1 MLVQHAQTVTLG
13 NGNYGYGD
21 AALTLP
27 DPLPPLRIKIDS
39 ANQVCLV
46 WRDASDPVYI
56 DKGIIKASCG
66 YNTQVHVH
74 VELFGGYFPSTSHGQ
89 LVLGE
94 AGNAGYNAAPYNI
107 TMDLEIVAPPVARSV
122 QHEGER
128 SNGPSF
134 VGSCRLF
141 SIYRDTPVDATLHL
155 ATMVTQ
161 KYSDVCLYFPRSGR
175 RLWADQSILA
185 KVSPYF
191 PALFESEF
199 SEAAELTTIT
209 QDISEEEEDVH
220 DSREDPY
227 EFDDSDTEI
236 DAATRIASEEDK
248 VSAVP
253 CYKTITIT
261 QHTYET
267 YLSLLCWIG
276 TGNRLCLRRA
286 CEELAQ

>member
-1 MLVQHAQTVTLG
+1 
-13 NGNYGYGD
+13 
-21 AALTLP
+21 
-27 DPLPPLRIKIDS
+27 
-39 ANQVCLV
+39 
-46 WRDASDPVYI
+46 
-56 DKGIIKASCG
+56 
-66 YNTQVHVH
+66 
-74 VELFGGYFPSTSHGQ
+74 
-89 LVLGE
+89 
-94 AGNAGYNAAPYNI
+94 
-107 TMDLEIVAPPVARSV
+107 
-122 QHEGER
+122 
-128 SNGPSF
+128 
-134 VGSCRLF
+134 
-141 SIYRDTPVDATLHL
+141 
-155 ATMVTQ
+155 MVTQ

-248 VSAVP
+248 VPAVP

-276 TGNRLCLRRA
+276 TGRITFAPLRSTSKYPQPDQQPLPSTSSDNDFLLDKPRSPAPVSPKSIYRLAHYL
-286 CEELAQ
+286 ELQGELSQLALENFKSQLTVENIM